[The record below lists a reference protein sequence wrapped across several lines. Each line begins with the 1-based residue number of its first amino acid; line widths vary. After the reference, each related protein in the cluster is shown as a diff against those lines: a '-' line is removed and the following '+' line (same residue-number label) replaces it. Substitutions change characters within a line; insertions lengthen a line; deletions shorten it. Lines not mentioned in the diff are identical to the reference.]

1 MQSRYREPEEGLM
14 TAENKKAD
22 ELTSPVPSIIRSMR
36 DYAEEQLARTPQHSP
51 DLKAQTTEELIHELQ
66 VHQIEL
72 ETQAEELRR
81 VQLALEESRDKYLD
95 LYDFAPIG
103 YLTLSDRALIVEANL
118 NGAKLLGVERGIL
131 ANARFR
137 QFIAP
142 EYLDPWDRYFVNVL
156 NQGEKQS
163 CTISLKRADG
173 TLFHALL
180 ESIRTDDHSY
190 GTPTVRVAISD
201 ITNITQAEMA
211 LQVSNKKLTLLSSI
225 TRHDIMNQ
233 ITVLSG
239 SLEIALGKVKEPERI
254 ANINRALKAAKT
266 IQRQISFTKEYEDL
280 GARTPVW
287 QRVSVALRSATSQI
301 TTDTISFEL
310 PDDNL
315 EIYADPLLVK
325 VFYNLFDNARQHG
338 GTVTRIRVAH
348 HPAGTGLVI
357 SVADNGVGVPLED
370 KTHVFERGFGK
381 NTGLGLFLSREILS
395 ITGISISET
404 GVPGK
409 GALFEIAVP
418 ERAFRFAEVPVP
430 A

>member
-1 MQSRYREPEEGLM
+1 M
-14 TAENKKAD
+14 TAGSKKPD
-22 ELTSPVPSIIRSMR
+22 EMSIPVQGIVRSMR
-36 DYAEEQLARTPQHSP
+36 DYAEDQLALNPQHFP
-51 DLKAQTTEELIHELQ
+51 NLNGHTAEELIHELQ

-103 YLTLSDRALIVEANL
+103 YLTLSDKAMILEANL

-137 QFIAP
+137 KFIAP

-156 NQGEKQS
+156 NMGEKLS
-163 CTISLKRADG
+163 CTITLKRADG
-173 TLFHALL
+173 TLFPALL
-180 ESIRTDDHSY
+180 ESIRTEDHNH
-190 GTPTVRVAISD
+190 GTPAVRMAISD
-201 ITNITQAEMA
+201 ITNITQAEVA

-233 ITVLSG
+233 ITVLYG
-239 SLEIALGKVKEPERI
+239 SLEIALGKVKDADRI
-254 ANINRALKAAKT
+254 ANINRALNAAKT

-287 QRVSVALRSATSQI
+287 QRVSVLTRSAASQI
-301 TTDTISFEL
+301 SGNAISFEI

-338 GTVTRIRVAH
+338 GTVTHIRVGH

-357 SVADNGVGVPLED
+357 SVADNGVGIPPED
-370 KTHVFERGFGK
+370 KPHVFERGFGK

-409 GALFEIAVP
+409 GAQFEIAVP
-418 ERAFRFAEVPVP
+418 EGAFRFMEEPVPV
-430 A
+430 